1 MLSTYGRRR
10 LIVGMLM
17 TVMVISALDK
27 LIFAFA
33 GVQII
38 DDLHL
43 TPEQFGLVGS
53 AFFFLYSI
61 SGVLV
66 GFLANRCK
74 TRWILVGMSVVWT
87 AAQLLVAFTHTLAA
101 MMASR
106 LLLGAGTGPA
116 TAISQHACFKWFPRR
131 ERVLPSSLLFTS
143 ILLGGLLGSVLL
155 PVAITH
161 LGWQGAYLALA
172 VLSLAWMV
180 VWLLVGREGEE
191 TEVAVVEGTP
201 NASVSYRRLLL
212 NPTFL
217 CATVLGFLCY
227 VPSAMSFSWTV
238 VYLNKGLGLSATQ
251 AGVFMLAGALL
262 SIVLS
267 LGLSSLSQRALKTG
281 ASTSAL
287 VLPPLLCALLGGL
300 AFALMAVLH
309 NQRLILPL
317 LFLGSGL
324 TCVMQTFGLS
334 IIAHFAP
341 VERRGAMLAL
351 FNAGQTSAGMVIPA
365 LVGQLVALLQNNIG
379 AGVELALSLTGALTV
394 IGALAGLRL
403 IRPEA
408 QRVAI
413 TTQVQAV
420 QQADRSV
427 QWAGQR

>member
-1 MLSTYGRRR
+1 MLSTHGRRR
-10 LIVGMLM
+10 LIVAMLM
-17 TVMVISALDK
+17 IVMVISALDK

-66 GFLANRCK
+66 GFLANRCQS
-74 TRWILVGMSVVWT
+74 RWILVGMSVVWA
-87 AAQLLVAFTHTLAA
+87 AAQLLVTFTHSLAA
-101 MMASR
+101 LIVSR

-116 TAISQHACFKWFPRR
+116 TAVSQHACFKWFAPR
-131 ERVLPSSLLFTS
+131 ERVMPSSLLFTS
-143 ILLGGLLGSVLL
+143 ILLGGLVGSVLL

-161 LGWQGAYLALA
+161 LGWRSVYMVLAL
-172 VLSLAWMV
+172 LSLVWLVA
-180 VWLLVGREGEE
+180 WLLVGREGEE
-191 TEVAVVEGTP
+191 TQSAAVDGAGT
-201 NASVSYRRLLL
+201 ASLTYRRLLL

-217 CATVLGFLCY
+217 CATLMGFLCY

-238 VYLNKGLGLSATQ
+238 VYLNKGLGLSSTQ
-251 AGVFMLAGALL
+251 AGVFMLACALL
-262 SIVLS
+262 SILLS
-267 LGLSSLSQRALKTG
+267 LGLSSVSQRALKNG

-287 VLPPLLCALLGGL
+287 VLPPLLSALLGGL
-300 AFALMAVLH
+300 AFGLMAVMH
-309 NQRLILPL
+309 SQALILPL

-334 IIAHFAP
+334 IIAHFSPA
-341 VERRGAMLAL
+341 ERRSAMLAL

-365 LVGQLVALLQNNIG
+365 LVGQLVALLGNNIG
-379 AGVELALSLTGALTV
+379 AGVELALSITGALTV
-394 IGALAGLRL
+394 VGALVGLRL

-408 QRVAI
+408 QRLAMVTRAEGARQ
-413 TTQVQAV
+413 TDGA
-420 QQADRSV
+420 V
-427 QWAGQR
+427 QWAGH